1 MKHKQHETIN
11 HDLIS
16 KVTSRVFI
24 QLTLILHCPVTHCC
38 DTFKGLDFTVS
49 LHQSLQ
55 LSAFHCVKKKFS
67 QNKKPGASC
76 RILEPLTGRLQWG
89 FLNQSKIS
97 ISFQKIKD
105 TRLLENGF
113 SFPETCFYAHSNPYT
128 KGVLT
133 ALLWD
138 LATAALLVST
148 KVIKRLY
155 KRARKRKA

>member
-1 MKHKQHETIN
+1 MKP
-11 HDLIS
+11 LIMIS
-16 KVTSRVFI
+16 LARLHPEYSYSLLWLSTVQWPTAVTRLRGWI
-24 QLTLILHCPVTHCC
+24 
-38 DTFKGLDFTVS
+38 

-89 FLNQSKIS
+89 FLNQPKIS

-105 TRLLENGF
+105 TRSLENGF
-113 SFPETCFYAHSNPYT
+113 SFPESCFYTHSNPYT
-128 KGVLT
+128 KGVFT
-133 ALLWD
+133 TFLWD

-155 KRARKRKA
+155 KRARKRKAWSVD